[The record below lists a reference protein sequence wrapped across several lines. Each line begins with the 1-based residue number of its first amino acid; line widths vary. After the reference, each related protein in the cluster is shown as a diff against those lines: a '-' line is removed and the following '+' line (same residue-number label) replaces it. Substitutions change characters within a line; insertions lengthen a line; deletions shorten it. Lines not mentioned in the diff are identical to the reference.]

1 MIIHSGDMQL
11 MANHT
16 NICSILS
23 CVSVKSQILILFWRK
38 RCLKR
43 QLQQI
48 YVAVVFIRID
58 LTIKKKKSDSV
69 VVVVS
74 IDIMFS
80 KMFSS
85 VSPGNV

>member
-1 MIIHSGDMQL
+1 M
-11 MANHT
+11 
-16 NICSILS
+16 
-23 CVSVKSQILILFWRK
+23 
-38 RCLKR
+38 
-43 QLQQI
+43 

-58 LTIKKKKSDSV
+58 LTIKKKKMSDSV

-85 VSPGNV
+85 VSPGNVW